1 MILTYTSKPMET
13 EIING
18 HKAIVRHIFPREE
31 LKVGSRWVPADGA
44 NLVVTIDEIKIYP
57 ASDHEEKHWYEI
69 YYSGEL
75 NGEKYSHH
83 KDHFSFQCKYCMI
96 CEELK

>member
-1 MILTYTSKPMET
+1 MDYET

-18 HKAIVRHIFPREE
+18 HKCIVRHIFNREE
-31 LKVGSRWVPADGA
+31 LKVGTRWVPADGV

-57 ASDHEEKHWYEI
+57 ASDHEEHHWYEI

-75 NGEKYSHH
+75 NGEKYAHH
-83 KDHFSFQCKYCMI
+83 KDHFSFQCKYCLI
-96 CEELK
+96 VEDT

>member
-1 MILTYTSKPMET
+1 MET

-18 HKAIVRHIFPREE
+18 HKCIVRHIFNREE
-31 LKVGSRWVPADGA
+31 LKVSTRWVPADGA

-57 ASDHEEKHWYEI
+57 ASDHEEKHWYQI

-75 NGEKYSHH
+75 NGEKYSHN
-83 KDHFSFQCKYCMI
+83 KDYFNFQCKYCMI
-96 CEELK
+96 WE